1 MINNDRMATDAL
13 TPRDKLKY
21 DITRSLSL
29 IKLPT
34 EVGIA
39 TMTVICDMD
48 INFNAVNI
56 ARYVDITNGRIV
68 KVSHG
73 RYGDPLTNRS
83 IIPQKRTK
91 KSKKQ
96 KKIFYNQ
103 VSVCVNVASKLK
115 KPINVKLFYNGSI
128 QMTGCKTIENAI
140 DALEQIF
147 IELKKVKAI
156 IDYKTM
162 KIVEKPFV
170 SSLDAVDLRNVRNI
184 RVEMINSGFKVP
196 FKIDRE
202 KLYHKLLA
210 DGFTCTYDPVVHACV
225 NVKYNHPD
233 KVISIFVFEKG
244 SVLITGAKNCEHIS
258 LAYNFIN
265 IYLLKNH
272 NQIVINDVMTN
283 NNIIN
288 YLKKLKS

>member
-1 MINNDRMATDAL
+1 MPNAISSRE
-13 TPRDKLKY
+13 KLRHE
-21 DITRSLSL
+21 ITKSLSL
-29 IKLPT
+29 IKLPS
-34 EVGIA
+34 EVEIA

-48 INFNAVNI
+48 VNFNAVNI
-56 ARYVDITNGRIV
+56 ARYIDVTNNRIV

-73 RYGDPLTNRS
+73 KYGDPLTNRS

-147 IELKKVKAI
+147 IELKKEKGL

-170 SSLDAVDLRNVRNI
+170 SSLEVIDLANVRNI
-184 RVEMINSGFKVP
+184 RVEMINSGFKIP
-196 FKIDRE
+196 FEIDRE
-202 KLYHKLLA
+202 KLYNKLIS
-210 DGFTCTYDPVVHACV
+210 DGFTCTYDPIVHACV
-225 NVKYNHPD
+225 NVKYKHPD
-233 KVISIFVFEKG
+233 KIISIFVFEKG

-272 NQIVINDVMTN
+272 NHIVINDVMTN

-288 YLKKLKS
+288 YLKKLKE